1 MKIILFKL
9 WTNYI
14 QKASKTNL
22 STPREFIWTTSYE
35 INDARYTAQ

>member
-22 STPREFIWTTSYE
+22 
-35 INDARYTAQ
+35 YTAWVYLDN